1 MSLNGAWWM
10 AFLGTARWIGVRL
23 DTIAAL
29 TLAAAVLLAMLM
41 RSWVQPQL
49 LGLALTHVLSLTG
62 TLQWWVRQTVEVS
75 RAPRACPLRCPARLA
90 AVQLRPH
97 VQHARCTRW
106 APLGLGVVVL
116 PPPPSALLSAPSSGP
131 TQLPRPQ

>member
-1 MSLNGAWWM
+1 MLWAAGAHQPAACSGLSPLADTASMQHLPGPTCPRPPCRFHQQFLQHLSLNGTWWF
-10 AFLGTARWIGVRL
+10 AFLGTSRWIGVRL

-29 TLAAAVLLAMLM
+29 TLTAAVLLAMAI

-75 RAPRACPLRCPARLA
+75 APRSTGCTCI
-90 AVQLRPH
+90 RP
-97 VQHARCTRW
+97 
-106 APLGLGVVVL
+106 
-116 PPPPSALLSAPSSGP
+116 
-131 TQLPRPQ
+131 